1 LLTKTPT
8 YEVGGDK
15 TMKIGIGYDIHRLV
29 PGRKMVLGG
38 VEIEASKGPL
48 AHSDGDV
55 LIHAICDA
63 VLGAMGEPDIGT
75 RFPDEDE
82 SFKNISSVE
91 FLREVADLTRAGKY
105 EILSLDT
112 IVITETPKIT
122 ENRTK
127 IIASI
132 SKILRIPKDNINVKG
147 KTAEKLGEIGKGRA
161 IAAHAAVL
169 LGKIN

>member
-1 LLTKTPT
+1 M
-8 YEVGGDK
+8 
-15 TMKIGIGYDIHRLV
+15 MKIGIGYDIHRLV

-38 VEIEASKGPL
+38 VEIESPKGPE

-63 VLGAMGEPDIGT
+63 ILGAMGEPDIGT
-75 RFPDEDE
+75 RFPDSDE
-82 SFKNISSVE
+82 SFKNASSIE
-91 FLREVADLTRAGKY
+91 FLREIADLTRLAKY

-112 IVITETPKIT
+112 IVVTEMPKIT

-127 IIASI
+127 IITSI
-132 SKILRIPKDNINVKG
+132 SKVLRISKDNINVKG
-147 KTAEKLGEIGKGRA
+147 KTSEKIGEIGKGLA

-169 LGKIN
+169 LKKIN

>member
-1 LLTKTPT
+1 
-8 YEVGGDK
+8 
-15 TMKIGIGYDIHRLV
+15 MKIGIGYDIHRLV

-38 VEIEASKGPL
+38 VEIESPKGPE

-63 VLGAMGEPDIGT
+63 ILGAMGEPDIGT
-75 RFPDEDE
+75 RFPDSDE
-82 SFKNISSVE
+82 SFKNASSIE
-91 FLREVADLTRAGKY
+91 FLREIADLTRLAKY

-112 IVITETPKIT
+112 IVVTEMPKIT

-127 IIASI
+127 IITSI
-132 SKILRIPKDNINVKG
+132 SKVLRISKDNINVKG
-147 KTAEKLGEIGKGRA
+147 KTSEKIGEIGKGLA

-169 LGKIN
+169 LKKIN

>member
-1 LLTKTPT
+1 M
-8 YEVGGDK
+8 
-15 TMKIGIGYDIHRLV
+15 MKIGIGYDIHRLV

-38 VEIEASKGPL
+38 VEIESPKGPE

-63 VLGAMGEPDIGT
+63 ILGAMGEPDIGT
-75 RFPDEDE
+75 RFPDSDE
-82 SFKNISSVE
+82 SFKNASSIE
-91 FLREVADLTRAGKY
+91 FLREIADLTRLAKY

-112 IVITETPKIT
+112 IVVTEMPKIT

-127 IIASI
+127 IITSI
-132 SKILRIPKDNINVKG
+132 SKVLRISKDNINVKG
-147 KTAEKLGEIGKGRA
+147 KTSEKIGEIGKGLA

-169 LGKIN
+169 LKNIN